1 MMENIPSGHADVFLS
16 YSHDDRELVEKI
28 AGLISAA
35 DFSCWIDKERLRA
48 AEKFNSSIDIA
59 IDDSIVFVA
68 FLSKTYVNKPY
79 CIHEFDLAIQREKSI
94 VAVCLDDVSESAN
107 RQSAY
112 MFSFCAGHDVL
123 GFGSG
128 INESSDGIASFAREI
143 TESVP
148 LTQLKRFLC
157 SGDEKDLPPIDTPEY
172 LIDRLRLYH
181 EHQYEQSGNYALNEI
196 RSELF
201 PAIKNPEIN
210 ILYKDDQKKDVSL
223 VKFFSETDGQD
234 DLHKHLLITG
244 EGGMGKTVSLLKTC
258 DYLLSKRIN
267 AIYVPLSKID
277 ASMTLDQ
284 YLARIVCGGNQSMW
298 GVLRNLMSVPYTS
311 APNVVLLLDGIN
323 EISLDYVKTFVNKLN
338 TEYIIAYSG
347 IRIIMTSRWFDASLL
362 HCLMGNVVSLE
373 MQTLD
378 RESIELYLHNM
389 GLPPVTDEKV
399 FAVIRTP
406 LMLTLFSDV
415 EKHRSKYQYIKG
427 IALEEHPDTAG
438 KILSNFFQTQLYR
451 AAEEDNFD
459 QAAHL
464 VLLEYLLPALAF
476 KMLEKQRL
484 YLSEDEILR
493 SIGEIDKNC
502 DRYTWYKK
510 DTLCRLLRGRSR
522 FDTEILVGLAT
533 DSLHFLHE
541 SDAGYEFL
549 HQSFRDYFAAF
560 HIANEMKAFAY
571 DPDRLDDVEPV
582 LQQTIYPNDILGFVS
597 DILRE
602 ENARPV
608 RTEDGWNFPGKT
620 TISAPEKSVAEQ
632 LLSLWRTKN
641 GDLAQNAVSNLIDI
655 MKIGRKG
662 LLAWCDFSDLDL
674 RKCWLNKCVFTVW
687 YRDAYY
693 PSLFDRAWI
702 DRANFLTDGHEA
714 PISAVAADSH
724 AHVFSGDEAGVV
736 KIYSLA
742 EQSYLDTIQLQSS
755 PVVDLA
761 LDHSGELL
769 AILYENI
776 VFCYSIATKSVVKSY
791 GNDSRSKSFRYVQ
804 FSKENEL
811 NVSFDL
817 EPLIWCDVHGQKLPS
832 GLPYDIPAR
841 CARWNPQRQEF
852 ARSNLLQLFSVTRFD
867 EDTHSWKLQ
876 TFFKNSSEDT
886 IPHKGGDREF
896 DPSRFQS
903 LRDVGALG
911 AGGIC
916 CIQYRADGTRVLV
929 TIENLLVEYDTESFD
944 VLNRKTFSSN
954 VRCACYREN
963 GIAVGVGS
971 HLVLLDPDFSEE
983 KVLRGSQINSIRRV
997 LEDYK
1002 SDGYYVL
1009 SSTGEIKRLNHE
1021 LVVQDM
1027 RYTGITG
1034 RFVWV
1039 RDRLTDDIQMA
1050 FLPLKRFPYG
1060 ARYTYETDQFEPL
1073 GWRYEF
1079 LDIPTDNDEDAQRFY
1094 TMDSSLMVIERLPS
1108 YRKIE
1113 YTNYTGIWIFRCS
1126 FDEIQGN
1133 MTDHKNI
1140 SFLIQN
1146 GGIIHDVSE

>member
-128 INESSDGIASFAREI
+128 INESSDGIASFARDI

-148 LTQLKRFLC
+148 LTQLKSFLC

-172 LIDRLRLYH
+172 LMDRLRLYH
-181 EHQYEQSGNYALNEI
+181 EHQYDQSENYALNEI

-267 AIYVPLSKID
+267 AIYVPLSKIN

-338 TEYIIAYSG
+338 TDYIIAYSG

-427 IALEEHPDTAG
+427 IVLEEHPDTAG

-484 YLSEDEILR
+484 YLSEDEIWR

-632 LLSLWRTKN
+632 LLSLWRTEN
-641 GDLAQNAVSNLIDI
+641 GDLAQNAVANLINI

-724 AHVFSGDEAGVV
+724 AHVFSGDEAG
-736 KIYSLA
+736 
-742 EQSYLDTIQLQSS
+742 
-755 PVVDLA
+755 VDLA

-929 TIENLLVEYDTESFD
+929 AIENLLVEYDTESFD

-954 VRCACYREN
+954 VRCACYWEN

-1050 FLPLKRFPYG
+1050 FLPLRRFPYG

-1094 TMDSSLMVIERLPS
+1094 TMDSSLMAIERIPS

-1126 FDEIQGN
+1126 FNEIQGN

-1146 GGIIHDVSE
+1146 GGIIHDVNE